1 MIQNTFQRFI
11 SLLLSLTMLM
21 SLASTAFAVDTGA
34 DTPADFTGADIESV
48 VSVNATLSEEEVAK
62 NLFESLSEEAKQIFL
77 AQIATDP
84 ELTEFHRENVDPSF
98 DPQTIPVAYA
108 NSEVD
113 RVRSGLANLGLSS
126 TATYTF
132 VGAASAIAAGA
143 GGVAITA
150 TEVYEL
156 LLGASIAT
164 AIAASWDEIE
174 NSFSNIVGVFKDA
187 FSYMR
192 SAVSNALW
200 DTRDAA
206 ASIYYNSPVVAV
218 GYYDATTTSL
228 PNVLIRR
235 GDGEEKRYICNVT
248 AEDFQ
253 PRGNKFYIAALLR
266 GSNRQTHLWICPE
279 AIDYETA
286 LAIRYI
292 NYERV
297 GILTDSPKLALLLAQ
312 QATPG
317 VQVGTKWHSNESH
330 LSDPN
335 YLPHYH
341 PLNSANNTSRQIHLW
356 HFSYR

>member
-98 DPQTIPVAYA
+98 DPQAIPVTYA

-143 GGVAITA
+143 GGAAITA
-150 TEVYEL
+150 TEVYTL
-156 LLGASIAT
+156 LFGTSIVTSIVAC
-164 AIAASWDEIE
+164 WEEVE
-174 NSFSNIVGVFKDA
+174 NLFSSIVGVFRDA
-187 FSYMR
+187 FSYMP

-200 DTRDAA
+200 DTRDDA
-206 ASIYYNSPVVAV
+206 ASVYYSSPVTSIR
-218 GYYDATTTSL
+218 YTTYTTSVYV
-228 PNVLIRR
+228 PRVVVRHA
-235 GDGEEKRYICNVT
+235 DGTEDEYICKTVADVAQIKTNS
-248 AEDFQ
+248 
-253 PRGNKFYIAALLR
+253 FYVAALLQDNI
-266 GSNRQTHLWICPE
+266 GTQLWVCSVP
-279 AIDYETA
+279 IDYATA
-286 LAIRYI
+286 LAIRYA
-292 NYERV
+292 NHGRV
-297 GILTDSPKLALLLAQ
+297 GIMTRDRALAEHLARQAAPGKL
-312 QATPG
+312 
-317 VQVGTKWHSNESH
+317 VNVEHH
-330 LSDPN
+330 LNDDHIDNFN
-335 YLPHYH
+335 YFPHYH
-341 PLNSANNTSRQIHLW
+341 PYNSDGYTDGQIHIW
-356 HFSYR
+356 HCR